1 MPRSA
6 SRRVVRTSL
15 RRALPLLA
23 AAACSPAAPAAAPDL
38 ALEALPPTL
47 ALRSDSP
54 YVTGTIVRRDEADG
68 APRLLVRSAEGASVS
83 ASRVPEAVVRV
94 HPDSLLTS
102 RDGRAA
108 PAGELT
114 VGRVVTVW
122 VRGPELRSLPPQVTA
137 SAILV
142 ERR

>member
-6 SRRVVRTSL
+6 IRRAVPTPL
-15 RRALPLLA
+15 LRALPLLA
-23 AAACSPAAPAAAPDL
+23 AAACSPSPAVAPSL
-38 ALEALPPTL
+38 AVEALPPTL

-54 YVTGTIVRRDEADG
+54 YVTGTIVRREEADG
-68 APRLLVRSAEGASVS
+68 APRLLVRSAEGASAF

-94 HPDSLLTS
+94 HADSLLTY

-114 VGRVVTVW
+114 VGRLVTVW
-122 VRGPELRSLPPQVTA
+122 VRGPESRSLPPQVTA
-137 SAILV
+137 SAILL